1 MQDGQEVYKKS
12 SSIRLSCH
20 GAQTLDSALISEST
34 GSSEKSI
41 QKTNKINI
49 ELSNQCNNKDKGN
62 FVTSMLD
69 KIRTKYFDRLI
80 IGNLNINSLSS
91 KFDQL
96 KLLIQGKIDI
106 LIITETKLDDGF
118 PTEQFTI
125 SGYSKPYRLDRNRN
139 GGGVIIYIREDIP
152 SKQINNF
159 KIHDDIENIFIEV
172 NLYKT
177 KWLMCGCYH
186 PPNQNDQYF
195 YNNLGN
201 ALDKYSQDYER
212 FLLIGDFNAEDTEPC
227 LSEFL
232 YEHNAENIV
241 KNKTCFKSL
250 NNPICIDLFLTNFPS
265 SFQNTCT
272 VTTGLSDFH
281 KMVVTVTKM
290 TFHKNPPKEIYY
302 RDYKKFDQDLFR
314 EELAEKLYGCDS
326 CKLYKKERKNYYNSL
341 DIKNITDNKQ
351 FWKTIKPFLSEK
363 IKITSKIKLKDQDKI
378 ISNNDKV
385 AEEFSTF
392 FENAVKSLNIKPRNL
407 SLEDTTNLS
416 NPVEI
421 AIKKFQNHPSVQ
433 VIRENINLNQGFFF
447 KQVEVDEI
455 LKEIRNLDNN
465 KNGTFPNIPSNRLK
479 EMSEVSAP
487 FLTNVWNIEIVSQH
501 KFSDNLKLTDV
512 TTVFKKDDANLTTNY
527 RPVSVLPIVSKIF
540 ERLLQKQTIS
550 HIDQYLSNFLCGYRQ
565 GYSTQTALISMLE
578 KWRNILDNK
587 GYSGAILMDLSRA
600 FDTINHEL
608 LLAKLHAY
616 GFSEQALLIL
626 SSYLSNRKQRV
637 KINNTFSSWTD
648 LIQGVPQGSVLG
660 PLLFNIYLNDLIFSL
675 KNINV
680 CNFADNTTPYVC
692 DKSIETVLKLLE
704 ENCEIALCWF
714 ENNYM
719 KLNTD
724 KCHLIVSGY
733 KHEQIWA
740 KIGNDKMWESSD
752 VKLLG
757 VTIDNEL
764 KFDKHVSKICS
775 KASRKLSVLARM
787 SKLLS
792 FEKRRVIF
800 KSFAECQFKY
810 CPLIW
815 MFHSRHTNNKINRL
829 HERALRIVY
838 NDYESTFE
846 QLLINDKSFCIHH
859 QNIHKLMIEIYKVF
873 NNITDNIY
881 SNIFIRTNHY
891 SNLRSQRDLLISSV
905 KSIFKGKNSLRYF
918 ESLMWNSL
926 PIDIR
931 NSESLV
937 LFKAKIKTWKPDS
950 CTCRLC
956 KKYLNR
962 VGFI

>member
-1 MQDGQEVYKKS
+1 MQDGQGVYKKS

-20 GAQTLDSALISEST
+20 GAETLDSALISEST
-34 GSSEKSI
+34 ESSEKSI

-49 ELSNQCNNKDKGN
+49 ELSDQYNNKDKGN

-69 KIRTKYFDRLI
+69 KIRTKNFERLI

-106 LIITETKLDDGF
+106 LIITETKLDDSF

-152 SKQINNF
+152 RKQINNF

-195 YNNLGN
+195 FNNLGN

-241 KNKTCFKSL
+241 KDKTCFKSL
-250 NNPICIDLFLTNFPS
+250 NNPSCIDLFLTNFPS

-281 KMVVTVTKM
+281 KMVITVTKM

-326 CKLYKKERKNYYNSL
+326 CYDIFEEIFINVLNKHAPLKKKFLRANHVPYMTKTLRKAVMRSSQLQTKYFKNKSQKDYLAFKKQRNFCSKLFKIERKNYYNSL
-341 DIKNITDNKQ
+341 GIKNITDNKQ
-351 FWKTIKPFLSEK
+351 FWKTIKHFLSEK
-363 IKITSKIKLKDQDKI
+363 IKTTSKIKLKDQDKI
-378 ISNNDKV
+378 ISNDDKV

-433 VIRENINLNQGFFF
+433 VIRENINLNQEFFF

-455 LKEIRNLDNN
+455 LKEIRNLDSN
-465 KNGTFPNIPSNRLK
+465 KNGTFQNIPSNRLK
-479 EMSEVSAP
+479 EMSEVPAP

-501 KFSDNLKLTDV
+501 KFSDNLKLADV
-512 TTVFKKDDANLTTNY
+512 TPVFKKDDANLTKNY

-550 HIDQYLSNFLCGYRQ
+550 YIDQYLSNFLCGYRQ

-587 GYSGAILMDLSRA
+587 GYSGAILMDLSKA

-660 PLLFNIYLNDLIFSL
+660 PLLFNIYLNDLFFSL

-680 CNFADNTTPYVC
+680 CNFADDTTPYVC

-740 KIGNDKMWESSD
+740 KIGNDKIWESAD

-775 KASRKLSVLARM
+775 KASR
-787 SKLLS
+787 
-792 FEKRRVIF
+792 
-800 KSFAECQFKY
+800 
-810 CPLIW
+810 
-815 MFHSRHTNNKINRL
+815 N
-829 HERALRIVY
+829 
-838 NDYESTFE
+838 
-846 QLLINDKSFCIHH
+846 
-859 QNIHKLMIEIYKVF
+859 
-873 NNITDNIY
+873 
-881 SNIFIRTNHY
+881 
-891 SNLRSQRDLLISSV
+891 
-905 KSIFKGKNSLRYF
+905 
-918 ESLMWNSL
+918 
-926 PIDIR
+926 
-931 NSESLV
+931 
-937 LFKAKIKTWKPDS
+937 
-950 CTCRLC
+950 
-956 KKYLNR
+956 
-962 VGFI
+962 